1 MTYLRLAAFLL
12 LFATACGLAD
22 DERDQTDQLTYVVF
36 SDGAFEHFCLTHY
49 DSDNDG
55 RISRY
60 EARMVRTMNCAGLG
74 IRSLNGIEAFI
85 NLLALDCSDNLLDR
99 LDVTRCLSLER
110 LACGGNVL
118 ASLDVRG
125 LRMLTSLL
133 CAGGELRAVDF
144 TSNTSLAGFDGSDND
159 FRMLDLSSCATRIAL
174 LRTTGNP
181 SLNVIYLRADQQVSE
196 QATDSWTRI
205 SIL

>member
-1 MTYLRLAAFLL
+1 MMYIRLVALLL
-12 LFATACGLAD
+12 LFLTACGLAD

-36 SDGAFEHFCLTHY
+36 SDPAFERFCLAHY
-49 DSDNDG
+49 DTDGNG

-60 EARMVRTMNCAGLG
+60 EARMVRTMDCAGLG
-74 IRSLNGIEAFI
+74 IRSLNGIEAFV
-85 NLLALDCSDNLLDR
+85 NLLALDCSGNLLDR
-99 LDVTRCLSLER
+99 LDVTRCLGLER
-110 LACGGNVL
+110 LDCGGNVL

-125 LRMLTSLL
+125 LRVLDGLYCHGNDLRVLDLTSS
-133 CAGGELRAVDF
+133 V
-144 TSNTSLAGFDGSDND
+144 SLARFDGSDND
-159 FRMLDLSSCATRIAL
+159 FRSLDLSACATRIGL

-181 SLNVIYLRADQQVSE
+181 SLTVIYLRAEQRVSE